1 MEELERKI
9 EMLIEN
15 LENDQDYEM
24 SDEMQELYN
33 QIKEQIEIEND
44 AFSNDEG
51 KIKRLKKIEIS
62 FQEINKNYETPDN
75 IQD

>member
-33 QIKEQIEIEND
+33 EIKEQIEIEND

-62 FQEINKNYETPDN
+62 FQEINKKL
-75 IQD
+75 

>member
-33 QIKEQIEIEND
+33 
-44 AFSNDEG
+44 
-51 KIKRLKKIEIS
+51 
-62 FQEINKNYETPDN
+62 
-75 IQD
+75 